1 MIWVIRILFVVVLS
15 FIGYGWCLNGL
26 DSNQGDKFVGVGVLL
41 MSLVLMPVFL
51 FHRYKNKKLSD
62 YTFKFDE
69 KLPKKP
75 ENQ

>member
-1 MIWVIRILFVVVLS
+1 MIWVIRILFVLVLG
-15 FIGYGWCLNGL
+15 FIGYGWWLNGL
-26 DSNQGDKFVGVGVLL
+26 DSNEGDKFVGIGVLL
-41 MSLVLMPVFL
+41 MSLVFMPVFL

-69 KLPKKP
+69 KTPKKP